1 MVKFEFSRQKSRKKH
16 VNFSQV
22 NMITFE
28 FSRLKLVSLNRY
40 VTHEKSMQPKNIA
53 SAFPPNIKY
62 VAFYMKANHPKIQI
76 HKRWGVIRSRVSKLN
91 KPAS

>member
-28 FSRLKLVSLNRY
+28 FSRLKLGSLNRY

-53 SAFPPNIKY
+53 AFPPNIKY